1 MQTGK
6 LLLCSCLLLCFS
18 FHASS
23 QGLIKKL
30 KQKVENATDKMVD
43 KKINEKIGGGN
54 SGPGQPGANE
64 SSRAGG
70 SGSGRNSNSTGEGL
84 VTVPPD
90 VNKFLTEADEA
101 FKKNSMSDS
110 RYSLQQ
116 AMLGVEMEIGKK
128 ILNDL
133 PMTIKALKK
142 DTTAGKVTST
152 GWGWV
157 GLMIE
162 ASYKNDNKELNIDIA
177 NNAMWMQAINMYL
190 SNGAYSQNNGEQQN
204 WKQTKLKGYRAVIEF
219 DKNSGYKL
227 SVPLGQTS
235 LVIFQGI
242 NFATE
247 AEMMDACAVVDID
260 KIKKE
265 LGEK

>member
-1 MQTGK
+1 MQPGK
-6 LLLCSCLLLCFS
+6 LLLCSSLLLCFS
-18 FHASS
+18 LHASS

-30 KQKVENATDKMVD
+30 KQKVETATDKMVD

-54 SGPGQPGANE
+54 TGPGQPGANE

-70 SGSGRNSNSTGEGL
+70 SSGGRNSNSTGEGL

-90 VNKFLTEADEA
+90 VNKFLSEADEA
-101 FKKNSMSDS
+101 FKKNDMSDS

-128 ILNDL
+128 ILNEL
-133 PMTIKALKK
+133 PMTVKALKK

-162 ASYKNDNKELNIDIA
+162 ANYKNDKQELDIDIA
-177 NNAMWMQAINMYL
+177 NNAAWMQAINLYL
-190 SNGAYSQNNGEQQN
+190 TNGAYSQSNGEQQN
-204 WKQTKLKGYRAVIEF
+204 WKQTKLKGNRAVIEF

-235 LVIFQGI
+235 LIIFQGI

-247 AEMMDACAVVDID
+247 AEMMDACASIDID